1 MSITKKV
8 SGLAGALL
16 LSLTL
21 LLSACSP
28 ATPPAGEP
36 APENTGQAPAAG
48 KIALV
53 ASAAGAN
60 DNGYNQTAVE
70 GLKQLAGETGVE
82 YKVVEA
88 TTDYPGT
95 LKTLAQAGFN
105 LIFSLEY
112 DFTALIEG
120 VGGEAPLAEQF
131 PDTTFVVFNANP
143 NLKEDGTAIHNN
155 VISVM
160 FNVNE
165 ASYLAGAL
173 AVQVIENSAVLFD
186 AGTHS
191 FTATPDGRK
200 VGFIGGTQSA
210 GIEVFSFGYA
220 EGIDY
225 AAQQFGADAVY
236 TMYSTFDAG
245 FVDTAKGSTTAGT
258 YFDQGANV
266 VFSVAGSVGDGVA
279 AKAKEVGKLAIMV
292 DANKDD
298 SQPGNILTSVL
309 KNTNVPVQ
317 ELGKKLL
324 DGTLAAEGGKE
335 LSYDLDSGATGITD
349 LSVIE
354 TALKADDAAKAKWGE
369 IRAFLDDTTAKVKDG
384 TIKVTNAQVGETL
397 DYATLTHV
405 KLP

>member
-1 MSITKKV
+1 MSTSKRI
-8 SGLAGALL
+8 SGLTGALL
-16 LSLTL
+16 LALAM

-28 ATPPAGEP
+28 AAAPSGNPSAPAGTTS
-36 APENTGQAPAAG
+36 A

-60 DNGYNQTAVE
+60 DNGYNQTAIS
-70 GLKQLAGETGVE
+70 GLKQLAEETGVE

-120 VGGEAPLAEQF
+120 VGGEKPLAEQF
-131 PDTTFVVFNANP
+131 PDTTWVVFNANP
-143 NLKEDGTAIHNN
+143 NLKDGAPIHKN

-165 ASYLAGAL
+165 ASFLAGAL
-173 AVQVIENSAVLFD
+173 AVQVIENAGTLFD
-186 AGTHS
+186 SGTHS
-191 FTATPDGRK
+191 FTAVPDGRK

-210 GIEVFSFGYA
+210 GIEVFSIGYA

-225 AAQQFGADAVY
+225 AAKQIGADAVY

-258 YFDQGANV
+258 YYDQGANV

-292 DANKDD
+292 DADKDD
-298 SQPGNILTSVL
+298 AQPGNVLTSVL
-309 KNTNVPVQ
+309 KNTNVPVH
-317 ELGKKLL
+317 ELGKQLVDGKL
-324 DGTLAAEGGKE
+324 AEQGGKE
-335 LSYDLDSGATGITD
+335 LSYDLSSGATGVTD

-354 TALKADDAAKAKWGE
+354 AALKSDDAAKAKWAE
-369 IRAFLDDTTAKVKDG
+369 IKTFLADTSAKIKDG

-397 DYATLTHV
+397 DYATLTNV